1 MVSSGVNP
9 YFYQVLCV
17 PRRSSLAG
25 PLFKLPNLK
34 NMRMQTTLLNSALA
48 ALLLTACTTPPP
60 CPPVVE
66 HFEHPV
72 FSIPAEADANI
83 AAVEGY
89 LNALITANDP
99 GIRASVG
106 AGFYANNTWLP
117 ADSSDVDGIVDQ
129 WMQHDSTRS
138 DQRIKRTFAQA
149 IQIAEG
155 NAYPGHWVQFWGEY
169 SATDKAT
176 GKPYTALFMLDAH
189 VKEGKLVKTYLHFD
203 RLSVF
208 NQLGIA
214 PPAPAAEK

>member
-1 MVSSGVNP
+1 
-9 YFYQVLCV
+9 
-17 PRRSSLAG
+17 
-25 PLFKLPNLK
+25 
-34 NMRMQTTLLNSALA
+34 
-48 ALLLTACTTPPP
+48 
-60 CPPVVE
+60 VVE

-72 FSIPAEADANI
+72 FSIPAETDANI
-83 AAVEGY
+83 AAVENH
-89 LNALITANDP
+89 LNALITANEA

-117 ADSSDVDGIVDQ
+117 ADSSDVEGVVAEWLQ
-129 WMQHDSTRS
+129 NDSTRTA
-138 DQRIKRTFAQA
+138 QLIKKTFAQS

-155 NAYPGHWVQFWGEY
+155 NAYPGQWVQYWGNY

-176 GKPYTALFMLDAH
+176 GKPYKVLFLLDAQ
-189 VKEGKLVKTYLHFD
+189 VKEGKVVKTYLHFD